1 MMFHTLNPSTA
12 FLEKDV
18 TIVRS
23 YHDVALGEQKESTL
37 CNIFNVSKLLAVQVC
52 DNKAIL

>member
-1 MMFHTLNPSTA
+1 MT
-12 FLEKDV
+12 
-18 TIVRS
+18 
-23 YHDVALGEQKESTL
+23 VALDEQKESTL